1 MKPPL
6 AIAAALVAFAL
17 AGNAQ
22 AQAADVADTGDPVVA
37 RVNGEAIHQGDV
49 QLLFESLPEQ
59 YQQLPITFLQGQLI
73 DHLINR
79 KLLAQAARST
89 GLLEDDEVKRRIA
102 FHEDDVLQ
110 QIYLSRQVAAGITDE
125 RLRAAYEGFLAGW
138 KSEEE
143 VHARHILVESEDEAR
158 AVIAELEAGA
168 DFAELAKGKSTGPT
182 GPDGG
187 DLDYFKQGQM
197 VPEFSEAAF
206 ALQPGE
212 ITTEPVH
219 SQFGWHVI
227 KVEDRRKT
235 APLTFEE
242 SEAQL
247 RAREMELLI
256 AKITNDLRGEAT
268 IERLTEAGE
277 AETEP

>member
-235 APLTFEE
+235 APPTFEE

-256 AKITNDLRGEAT
+256 AEITNGLRGEAT

>member
-17 AGNAQ
+17 AGSAQ
-22 AQAADVADTGDPVVA
+22 AQAPDATDSGNPVVA
-37 RVNGEAIHQGDV
+37 RVNDEAIHQSDV

-59 YQQLPITFLQGQLI
+59 YRQLPITFLQEQLI
-73 DHLINR
+73 DHLIDR
-79 KLLAQAARST
+79 KLLAQAARAA
-89 GLLEDDEVKRRIA
+89 GLPEDDEVKKRIA

-110 QIYLSRQVAAGITDE
+110 QIYLSRQIAAGVTDE
-125 RLRAAYEGFLAGW
+125 RLRATYENFLAGW

-158 AVIAELEAGA
+158 AVIVELEAGA
-168 DFAELAKGKSTGPT
+168 DFAELAKDKSTGPT
-182 GPDGG
+182 GPNGG
-187 DLDYFKQGQM
+187 DLDYFKQEQM

-212 ITTEPVH
+212 ITTEPVQ

-227 KVEDRRKT
+227 KVEDRREST
-235 APLTFEE
+235 PPTFEE

-247 RAREMELLI
+247 RANEMELLI
-256 AKITNDLRGEAT
+256 AEITNGLREEAT

-277 AETEP
+277 TETAP